1 MDATGG
7 AALAQPMTGRPIRV
21 LQVMEATIGGTK
33 RHLLDLAVAF
43 DRRSFQIEVACPR
56 VRSEPRGDTSFFEDL
71 SELDVVVHIVPMV
84 RAIRP
89 APDLRATWD
98 LLRLIRGGRFDIV
111 HTHSTKAG
119 VVGRVAAMIRPG
131 VRTVH
136 TPHGFYFLNF
146 PSPAARAPLRWLER
160 VLGHMTSALI
170 ALSESERQVAAG
182 IVPDRKVRTVPL
194 TFAPFDPVPSAEAR
208 RRLGLPAAGPIIGAT
223 ARFTEQKAPFD
234 IAETF
239 AAIYRQRPDTRF
251 LWTNDGE
258 LRRQVEDHLQ
268 ALGVRAA
275 TSLPGY
281 VTDARMLL
289 TAMDVYLH
297 MARWEG
303 VPYSIMEAMTAGVPI
318 VAARAVG
325 TTDLIEHE
333 QTGLLVEP
341 GDTTAAAGAALHLL
355 THPDEARTLAAQ
367 ARAAVAEFHDATAM
381 ARATEKVYRE
391 LLTER

>member
-7 AALAQPMTGRPIRV
+7 AALTPPMSSRPIRV
-21 LQVMEATIGGTK
+21 LHVMEATIGGTK
-33 RHLLDLAVAF
+33 RHLLDLAAAA
-43 DRRSFQIEVACPR
+43 DRRDFQIEVACPR
-56 VRSEPRGDTSFFEDL
+56 VRSEPRGDTSFFDDI
-71 SELDVVVHIVPMV
+71 STLDIAVHVTPMV

-89 APDLRATWD
+89 IKDLRSTWE
-98 LLRLIRGGRFDIV
+98 LLRLIHRGRFDIV

-146 PSPAARAPLRWLER
+146 PSPIVRAPLRWLEW
-160 VLGHMTSALI
+160 VLGRVTSVLI
-170 ALSESERQVAAG
+170 ALSESERRVAVG
-182 IVPDRKVRTVPL
+182 IVPARKLRVVPL
-194 TFAPFDPVPSAEAR
+194 TFAPFEPVPRAEAR
-208 RRLGLPAAGPIIGAT
+208 RRLGLPADGPIIGAT

-234 IAETF
+234 IAGTF
-239 AAIYRQRPDTRF
+239 AEVLRQRPDTRF

-258 LRRQVEDHLQ
+258 LRTQVEERLQ
-268 ALGVRAA
+268 ALGVREA

-281 VTDARMLL
+281 VTDARTLL

-297 MARWEG
+297 LARWEG

-333 QTGLLVEP
+333 RTGLLVEP
-341 GDTTAAAGAALHLL
+341 GDITAAASAVLRLL
-355 THPDEARTLAAQ
+355 THPGEARTLAEE
-367 ARAAVAEFHDATAM
+367 ARAAVAVYHDAKAM

-391 LLTER
+391 LVRKR

>member
-1 MDATGG
+1 MDATGS
-7 AALAQPMTGRPIRV
+7 AALAQPMSGRPIRV

-33 RHLLDLAVAF
+33 RHLLDLAAAA
-43 DRRSFQIEVACPR
+43 DRRSFHIEVACPQ
-56 VRSEPRGDTSFFEDL
+56 VRSEPRGDTSFFEDI
-71 SELDVVVHIVPMV
+71 SVQDVVVHVVPMV

-89 APDLRATWD
+89 FKDLRSTWQ
-98 LLRLIRGGRFDIV
+98 LLRLIRRGRYDIV

-119 VVGRVAAMIRPG
+119 VVGRVAAMLQPG

-146 PSPAARAPLRWLER
+146 ASPLVRAPLLLLEW
-160 VLGHMTSALI
+160 VLGRVTSALI
-170 ALSESERQVAAG
+170 VLSQSERQVAAG
-182 IVPDRKVRTVPL
+182 VVPARKVHTVPL
-194 TFAPFDPVPSAEAR
+194 TFAPFEPLPRVQAR
-208 RRLGLPAAGPIIGAT
+208 RRLGLPADVPIIGTT

-239 AAIYRQRPDTRF
+239 GAIYRQRPDIRF

-258 LRRQVEDHLQ
+258 LRGQVEGRLE
-268 ALGVRAA
+268 ALGVREA

-281 VTDARMLL
+281 VTDARTLL

-297 MARWEG
+297 LARWEG
-303 VPYSIMEAMTAGVPI
+303 VPYSIMEVMTSGIPI

-325 TTDLIEHE
+325 TSDLVEHE
-333 QTGLLVEP
+333 RTGLLVEP
-341 GDTTAAAGAALHLL
+341 GDTTAAAEAVLRLL

-367 ARAAVAEFHDATAM
+367 ARAAVEVFHDAKAM
-381 ARATEKVYRE
+381 VRATENVYRE

>member
-7 AALAQPMTGRPIRV
+7 VALAQPMAGCPIRV

-33 RHLLDLAVAF
+33 RHLLDLTAAA
-43 DRRSFQIEVACPR
+43 DRRSFQFEVACPR
-56 VRSEPRGDTSFFEDL
+56 VRSEPRGDTSFFDDMSL
-71 SELDVVVHIVPMV
+71 LDVELNVVPMV

-89 APDLRATWD
+89 LKDLLAMWA
-98 LLRLIRGGRFDIV
+98 LLRLIHREGYHIV

-119 VVGRVAAMIRPG
+119 VVGRVAAMLVPG

-146 PSPAARAPLRWLER
+146 TSPIARVPLRWMEW
-160 VLGHMTSALI
+160 VLGRATSALI
-170 ALSESERQVAAG
+170 ALSAGERHVATG
-182 IVPDRKVRTVPL
+182 VVPKRKVHTVPL
-194 TFAPFDPVPSAEAR
+194 TFAPFQPVPGDEAR
-208 RRLGLPAAGPIIGAT
+208 RRLGLPADAPIVGTT

-239 AAIYRQRPDTRF
+239 AAIYQRRPDARF

-258 LRRQVEDHLQ
+258 LRTHVEDRLR
-268 ALGVRAA
+268 ALGVHEA
-275 TSLPGY
+275 TSLPGF
-281 VTDARMLL
+281 VTDARTLL

-303 VPYSIMEAMTAGVPI
+303 VPYSIMEVMTAGVPI

-325 TTDLIEHE
+325 TTDLVQHE
-333 QTGLLVEP
+333 RTGLLVEP
-341 GDTTAAAGAALHLL
+341 GDVSAAATATLRLL
-355 THPDEARTLAAQ
+355 THPHEARTLAAQ
-367 ARAAVAEFHDATAM
+367 ARAAVAVYHDAEAM
-381 ARATEKVYRE
+381 ARATEEVYRE
-391 LLTER
+391 VLRGR